1 MKVATSRP
9 IGLFEV
15 DDDFVLRP
23 RYLINCLQEAA
34 SFHSRQAGHA
44 TADLLKKQK
53 AWVLYRL
60 AIKIDNPPLYGNRL
74 ETITWHKGSRAF
86 RSYRDFE
93 IRQAGIKIVSAS
105 SLWLYI
111 DLSRK
116 KILKVPKYV
125 AGSYTVENQNA
136 LDMDLDK
143 WKPPGPGENPPDLSM
158 SVPVR
163 PSDYD
168 PVGHVNNA
176 VYFDYIETLAQPLLK
191 EGRRINFITIQYN
204 KEISGHVSEVEAS
217 LNKNENGFTFEIR
230 TADEINAAG
239 QFSLSPARRQDP
251 I

>member
-1 MKVATSRP
+1 MKVATSRL

-60 AIKIDNPPLYGNRL
+60 AIKIDSPPLYGSKL

-93 IRQAGIKIVSAS
+93 IRQAGKKIVSAS

-111 DLSRK
+111 DLSKK
-116 KILKVPKYV
+116 KILKVPKDV
-125 AGSYTVENQNA
+125 SGSYTVEDQSA
-136 LDMDLDK
+136 LDIDMDK
-143 WKPPGPGENPPDLSM
+143 WKFAAPVKNPPDLSM
-158 SVPVR
+158 SVAVR

-176 VYFDYIETLAQPLLK
+176 VYLDYVETLAQPLLK
-191 EGRRINFITIQYN
+191 NGRKINFIAIQYN
-204 KEISGHVSEVEAS
+204 KEIAQNTPEVEAS

-230 TADEINAAG
+230 TADEIHAAG
-239 QFSLSPARRQDP
+239 QFSLSPAHSQDP